1 VKLKLY
7 LLPKGTL
14 SADELLGVLPLVKG
28 EDVRRGVED
37 PKPIG
42 AGGPETLPNGPA
54 MPDRMLEE
62 RLTLEPPYAELSSE
76 LSDALEPDFEN
87 IKHFQNEK

>member
-1 VKLKLY
+1 
-7 LLPKGTL
+7 
-14 SADELLGVLPLVKG
+14 
-28 EDVRRGVED
+28 
-37 PKPIG
+37 
-42 AGGPETLPNGPA
+42 